1 MQNRVENSR
10 FFDKNTVFL
19 VFFEKVLFLVQKR
32 HVSYLVILIGN
43 LVDVNYGNIMVYQ
56 VRRASVQKGVKI
68 GVFLSF
74 LGIHLGHI

>member
-1 MQNRVENSR
+1 MENSR

-19 VFFEKVLFLVQKR
+19 VLFEKVLFLVQKR

>member
-1 MQNRVENSR
+1 MENSR

-19 VFFEKVLFLVQKR
+19 VLFEKVLFLVQKR
-32 HVSYLVILIGN
+32 HVLYLVVLIGN